1 MNTTAFF
8 YHLEKFLRGL
18 PPLSS
23 HITDILLWYLFWSGS
38 HLILLDE
45 KENSGHDLL
54 IVLSITRQLFNV
66 RFAALWSDKFRK
78 ASKSHWCVFDPGEYR
93 SVLAKDNKKVT
104 FYTPHMLFTFLHSK
118 VRWRAFIWFLQSTV
132 FKQNYNFQAI
142 PSTEYRN
149 EYRVRPLILGSSPQ
163 GGRLY

>member
-1 MNTTAFF
+1 MNTTASF
-8 YHLEKFLRGL
+8 YHLEKFLKGL
-18 PPLSS
+18 LPLGY
-23 HITDILLWYLFWSGS
+23 HITEILLWYLFWSGS

-45 KENSGHDLL
+45 KENSGNDLL
-54 IVLSITRQLFNV
+54 IVLSITRQLFKV
-66 RFAALWSDKFRK
+66 RFVALCSDKSRK
-78 ASKSHWCVFDPGEYR
+78 ACKSHWCVFDPGEYR
-93 SVLAKDNKKVT
+93 SVLEKKNEKVT
-104 FYTPHMLFTFLHSK
+104 FYTAHMLFPFLLSK
-118 VRWRAFIWFLQSTV
+118 VRWRAFIWFSQSTV